1 MLMNQF
7 FRQDGPPVALS
18 AQDFAVLD
26 AYRQL
31 GPQDACAADLY
42 LFLRKSLA
50 RDPRL
55 PTVYKIIG
63 KLRDR
68 GLLEDV
74 RDDALS
80 QSNGRP
86 RRVYRLTST
95 GRAALSLADQMA
107 TYGSVD
113 DACTA

>member
-7 FRQDGPPVALS
+7 FKQGGQPVALS

-31 GPQDACAADLY
+31 GPQEACAADLY
-42 LFLRKSLA
+42 LFLRRSLP

-68 GLLEDV
+68 GLLQDV
-74 RDDALS
+74 RDDAS
-80 QSNGRP
+80 SPSNGRP

-95 GRAALSLADQMA
+95 GRAALTLADQMA
-107 TYGSVD
+107 MYGSVD
-113 DACTA
+113 AACTA